1 MAKIR
6 VHELAA
12 RIGRQNREVIEA
24 LKEKGVEV
32 KSHMSSLD
40 EASVAYINQKFLH
53 SGKEQITKVDNS
65 RTEEKMVTAKPEAEK
80 AEAPKKKKNI
90 IRVYHAQNA
99 SDGGKNR
106 PKRQAQDK
114 KPGARGPQAAKAP
127 RNTETAPKKPAEAVK
142 RQPETPAEKPTEQAK
157 APETA
162 APTTTAH
169 THNWVAVTTTVH
181 HDAVTSQVWKEDS
194 AAWDETVVTKAAW
207 DEQRLVQDAYDE
219 NVMISDAYDEPVY
232 GWAGIC
238 NACGY
243 VFQPGDDVGVHMAA
257 GCWSSWHDEWRPT
270 GEVIHHDAV
279 YQTVH
284 HDAVYQTVHHDAET
298 TVVHHDATG
307 HYETVVTQA
316 AWDETVV
323 TGYTCSGCGATK

>member
-53 SGKEQITKVDNS
+53 RGKEQITKVDNS

-106 PKRQAQDK
+106 PKRQAQD
-114 KPGARGPQAAKAP
+114 
-127 RNTETAPKKPAEAVK
+127 
-142 RQPETPAEKPTEQAK
+142 
-157 APETA
+157 
-162 APTTTAH
+162 
-169 THNWVAVTTTVH
+169 
-181 HDAVTSQVWKEDS
+181 
-194 AAWDETVVTKAAW
+194 
-207 DEQRLVQDAYDE
+207 
-219 NVMISDAYDEPVY
+219 
-232 GWAGIC
+232 
-238 NACGY
+238 
-243 VFQPGDDVGVHMAA
+243 
-257 GCWSSWHDEWRPT
+257 
-270 GEVIHHDAV
+270 
-279 YQTVH
+279 
-284 HDAVYQTVHHDAET
+284 
-298 TVVHHDATG
+298 
-307 HYETVVTQA
+307 
-316 AWDETVV
+316 
-323 TGYTCSGCGATK
+323 

>member
-53 SGKEQITKVDNS
+53 RGKEQITKVDNS

-142 RQPETPAEKPTEQAK
+142 RQPEAPAAKPAEQTK
-157 APETA
+157 APETKSQETA
-162 APTTTAH
+162 AQNQGKNRP
-169 THNWVAVTTTVH
+169 
-181 HDAVTSQVWKEDS
+181 SQ
-194 AAWDETVVTKAAW
+194 
-207 DEQRLVQDAYDE
+207 EQ
-219 NVMISDAYDEPVY
+219 
-232 GWAGIC
+232 AG
-238 NACGY
+238 
-243 VFQPGDDVGVHMAA
+243 A
-257 GCWSSWHDEWRPT
+257 GRN
-270 GEVIHHDAV
+270 
-279 YQTVH
+279 QNR
-284 HDAVYQTVHHDAET
+284 QL
-298 TVVHHDATG
+298 
-307 HYETVVTQA
+307 
-316 AWDETVV
+316 
-323 TGYTCSGCGATK
+323 